1 MTRKARTFFVISWR
15 DPSDEGKIRSLK
27 ARRIEDSDL
36 GPTFVCLS
44 DFVFDTGGLVIDP
57 EEEDLKRR
65 FAETKRLHISIYNVL
80 SIEERG
86 PRHKGLSLDQERSS
100 VVFLP
105 SEKKTD

>member
-1 MTRKARTFFVISWR
+1 MTRKPRTFFVINWR
-15 DPSDEGKIRSLK
+15 DQSREGEVRTLK

-57 EEEDLKRR
+57 EEEDLKSR
-65 FAETKRLHISIYNVL
+65 FADTKRLHLSIYSVL

-86 PRHKGLSLDQERSS
+86 RRHPGLQLEQERSS
-100 VVFLP
+100 VVFMP
-105 SEKKTD
+105 SGKKPD

>member
-1 MTRKARTFFVISWR
+1 MTRKPRNYFIISWR
-15 DPSDEGKIRSLK
+15 DPKRDGEVRSLK

-57 EEEDLKRR
+57 EEEDLKAR
-65 FAETKRLHISIYNVL
+65 FADTKRLHLSIYNVL

-86 PRHKGLSLDQERSS
+86 RRNKGLQLDQERAS

-105 SEKKTD
+105 SDKKTD

>member
-1 MTRKARTFFVISWR
+1 MARKARTFFVITWR
-15 DPSDEGKIRSLK
+15 DPGEEDKVRSLK

-57 EEEDLKRR
+57 EEEDLKSR
-65 FAETKRLHISIYNVL
+65 FADTRRLHLSIYSVL

-86 PRHKGLSLDQERSS
+86 RRHKGLRLDQERSA

-105 SEKKTD
+105 SDKKAD

>member
-1 MTRKARTFFVISWR
+1 MTRKPRTYFVITWR
-15 DPSDEGKIRSLK
+15 DPTREGAIRTLK

-57 EEEDLKRR
+57 EEEDLKSR
-65 FAETKRLHISIYNVL
+65 FADTKRLHISIYSVL

-86 PRHKGLSLDQERSS
+86 SRHPGLQLDQERSS

-105 SEKKTD
+105 SDKKHD

>member
-1 MTRKARTFFVISWR
+1 MTRKPRTYFVVSWR
-15 DPSDEGKIRSLK
+15 DPSQDNKVRSLK

-57 EEEDLKRR
+57 EEEDMKSR
-65 FAETKRLHISIYNVL
+65 FADTKRLHLSIYNVL

-86 PRHKGLSLDQERSS
+86 RRNPGLQLDQERDS

-105 SEKKTD
+105 SDRKSD